1 MRDKK
6 KVWDLAIRVFHWSLV
21 LSFTIAYFTGDDA
34 DTLHAYAGY
43 LIIGLLGFR
52 FIWGFV
58 GSATARFR
66 SFIYSPAETLR
77 YARSF
82 VTRSPI
88 HYLGHNPLG
97 ALMVFALL
105 LFVGLTSWSGLKVY
119 AIEGKGPL
127 AQEVNLLV
135 ATAYAEDEV
144 HERKN
149 IDKKAHRFW
158 KDVHELFANF
168 TLFLVIVHII
178 GAVLASI
185 VHGENL
191 IKSML
196 TGRRERVDVPS
207 D

>member
-1 MRDKK
+1 
-6 KVWDLAIRVFHWSLV
+6 V
-21 LSFTIAYFTGDDA
+21 L
-34 DTLHAYAGY
+34 
-43 LIIGLLGFR
+43 
-52 FIWGFV
+52 
-58 GSATARFR
+58 
-66 SFIYSPAETLR
+66 

-88 HYLGHNPLG
+88 HYIGHNPLG

-105 LFVGLTSWSGLKVY
+105 LFVSLTCWSGLKVY

-127 AQEVNLLV
+127 AQEMNFLI
-135 ATAYAEDEV
+135 APAYAEDDA
-144 HERKN
+144 HERESF
-149 IDKKAHRFW
+149 DKKAHRFW

-191 IKSML
+191 IKSMV
-196 TGRRERVDVPS
+196 TGRRERVDGLS